1 MSSLVMGLLG
11 GMLIGISGLLLL
23 FFNGRILG
31 VSGILSG
38 VFRDHTPGRI
48 WRYSFLVGMMAGGC
62 SLLFISPAVFSNTV
76 VRSWRSLALAG
87 LLVGFGTS
95 MANGCTSG
103 HGVCGIS
110 RLSKRSILA
119 TLIFIG
125 FGALTVFVMSPTG
138 AK

>member
-1 MSSLVMGLLG
+1 MGFMG
-11 GMLIGISGLLLL
+11 GMLIGISGLFLLY
-23 FFNGRILG
+23 FNGRILG

-38 VFRDHTPGRI
+38 VFRDHTPERI
-48 WRYSFLVGMMAGGC
+48 WRYSFLIGMAVGGV
-62 SLLFISPAVFSNTV
+62 LLRFVSPGAFSNTV
-76 VRSWRSLALAG
+76 LRSTGSLILAG

-119 TLIFIG
+119 TLTFIA
-125 FGALTVFVMSPTG
+125 FGALTVFVMSHAGTP
-138 AK
+138 